1 MERAVHSGT
10 LSDVVFARAVHDDD
24 ADIRALLRRVPM
36 RGDLQMG
43 FGREPS
49 CFACP
54 EPAGCAERLLVAR
67 RDGRLV
73 GVGAWTVREAWLGGQ
88 RSRVGYLHG
97 LRLEPGLKGSLR
109 VLREGYAFLATEIQ
123 GVDASLWFTSIDAA
137 NTRARRVLES
147 RLTGLP
153 HYTAAADYLTRV
165 FAVPARA
172 GARARCGTGS
182 GIGRG
187 IGSREEITDFLN
199 REAAR
204 HDLALTWDDARW
216 QALER
221 SGYSE
226 KDVVVV
232 LDGGDL
238 VAVAGVWDQRAWRQ
252 VIIHGYPRWMRIARP
267 LYDRVGSLFG
277 WPPLPKVGKAAPLGQ
292 IFPFAVAE
300 GCEDALPRLMRGV
313 EAVARRR
320 GIDWL
325 ALGLD
330 ATAPLWRFMK
340 SSAVSYPTVFYQVH
354 GNGFPPMGAQT
365 LARPIRPECATL

>member
-1 MERAVHSGT
+1 MERAVHSGK
-10 LSDVVFARAVHDDD
+10 LSDVVFVRAVPDDD

-36 RGDLQMG
+36 RGDMQMG

-73 GVGAWTVREAWLGGQ
+73 GVGAWSVRAAWLGGQ
-88 RSRVGYLHG
+88 QSQVGYLHG
-97 LRLEPGLKGSLR
+97 LRLEPGLKGALR
-109 VLREGYAFLATEIQ
+109 VLREGYAFLAAEIQ
-123 GVDASLWFTSIDAA
+123 GVDAALWFTSIDAA

-172 GARARCGTGS
+172 GGKTGCEM
-182 GIGRG
+182 GCELGCG
-187 IGSREEITDFLN
+187 IGSREEVTDFLN

-204 HDLALTWDDARW
+204 HDLALVWDEARW

-232 LDGGDL
+232 RDGGDV

-277 WPPLPKVGKAAPLGQ
+277 RPPLPKVGAAADLGQ

-300 GCEDALPRLMRGV
+300 ACEDALTQLRQGL
-313 EAVARRR
+313 EAAARRR

-325 ALGLD
+325 TLGLD
-330 ATAPLWRFMK
+330 STDPLWRSMK
-340 SSAVSYPTVFYQVH
+340 RGAVSYPTVLYQVH
-354 GNGFPPMGAQT
+354 GNGFPPMGGRI
-365 LARPIRPECATL
+365 LARPVRPECATL